1 MHKLNQIVGKKSDKT
16 SDKGIS
22 YSIIEL
28 ACILKYVKVISVC
41 VGGGVKNYS
50 RLNESKREMM
60 TKDNE

>member
-28 ACILKYVKVISVC
+28 ACILKYVKVISV
-41 VGGGVKNYS
+41 GGEVKNYS